1 MAMICF
7 CQTHPAVC
15 VAIVAAAIAFGSLI
29 VAIIGLVI
37 AAKSYKKSKRLE
49 FFQRRDQLFAKIS
62 DLNAKN
68 SEAHL
73 ISARYEIV
81 AIVKASLGLRGEQ
94 AEENTAVVVRIK
106 ELRRKM
112 EEQANNWEEKIQQL
126 HSICSSLTPQTDAA
140 RVENLIAMVQIIS
153 DDTKKYNDIYLS
165 SLHILENTNSI
176 IRATLVESEEKRR
189 QIDLDLIKAIK
200 ELTKKTEYGPANE

>member
-1 MAMICF
+1 MN
-7 CQTHPAVC
+7 HPAVC
-15 VAIVAAAIAFGSLI
+15 VAILAAAIAFGSLI

-68 SEAHL
+68 SEVHL

-81 AIVKASLGLRGEQ
+81 AIMKASLGLRGEQ
-94 AEENTAVVVRIK
+94 AEENAAVVARIK

-153 DDTKKYNDIYLS
+153 DDTKKYNDINLS

-176 IRATLVESEEKRR
+176 IETSLVESEEKRR

-200 ELTKKTEYGPANE
+200 ELTKTTEYGPANE

>member
-1 MAMICF
+1 
-7 CQTHPAVC
+7 V
-15 VAIVAAAIAFGSLI
+15 AIAFGSLI
-29 VAIIGLVI
+29 VAI
-37 AAKSYKKSKRLE
+37 KSYKKSKRLE

-68 SEAHL
+68 SEGHQ

-81 AIVKASLGLRGEQ
+81 AITKASLGLRGEQ
-94 AEENTAVVVRIK
+94 AEENAAVAARIK
-106 ELRRKM
+106 ELGRKM
-112 EEQANNWEEKIQQL
+112 EDAATNWEEEIKKL

-140 RVENLIAMVQIIS
+140 RVENLIARVQIIS
-153 DDTKKYNDIYLS
+153 DDTKKYNDINLS

>member
-1 MAMICF
+1 MN
-7 CQTHPAVC
+7 HPAVC
-15 VAIVAAAIAFGSLI
+15 VAIAAATIAFGSLI

-81 AIVKASLGLRGEQ
+81 AITKASFGLRGEQ
-94 AEENTAVVVRIK
+94 AEENTALIPRIK
-106 ELRRKM
+106 ELASKI
-112 EEQANNWEEKIQQL
+112 EEGAKNRDEDIKKL

-140 RVENLIAMVQIIS
+140 LVENLIAMVQIAS
-153 DDTKKYNDIYLS
+153 DDAKKYNDTYFS

-176 IRATLVESEEKRR
+176 IRTTLVESEEKRR

-200 ELTKKTEYGPANE
+200 ELTKKNEYGPANE

>member
-1 MAMICF
+1 MN
-7 CQTHPAVC
+7 HPAVC

-68 SEAHL
+68 SEVHL

-81 AIVKASLGLRGEQ
+81 AIMKASLGLRGEQ
-94 AEENTAVVVRIK
+94 AEENAAVVARIK

-153 DDTKKYNDIYLS
+153 DDTKKYNDINLS

-176 IRATLVESEEKRR
+176 IKTSLVESEEKRR

-200 ELTKKTEYGPANE
+200 ELTKNTEYGPANE